1 MQLTILGKNSNYTSW
16 LFRTKW
22 KLKTINTGAIHV
34 IGRDSKG
41 SNSSF

>member
-22 KLKTINTGAIHV
+22 KLKMINPYPANEENMV
-34 IGRDSKG
+34 
-41 SNSSF
+41 SSY